1 MYCFSYS
8 SLFVLLAIAATGCI
22 QVTEPLSS
30 TGELKKFNSTAEITE
45 YLGKY
50 TGGPPTGGSGLLQSR
65 QTGGAYSAD
74 NTVATMVPTYAPAM
88 KESAAGGGGASPDYS
103 QTNVQVEGVDEAD
116 FVKNDGEF
124 IYLLNQGNL
133 VIVDA
138 SPADEA
144 DIVSTTEIEG
154 NPGNIFVRGDSLVVF
169 STVTDYA
176 EPGYGREGMPM
187 RTYSPTTHAFFYSV
201 KDRKNPVLVEDYS
214 VDGDYFNARMIGD
227 VVYLITKMPIY
238 RYGGTIEVPV
248 VSTVRSAL
256 APDVYYFDHPEPD
269 YVFHTVT
276 SFDIR
281 AGKEIS
287 AKTFLMGYT
296 NTMYMSEENL
306 YISYPQYNTITKPLP
321 PQPVPIGMKVQS
333 VPLPIEEDRF
343 NRMSEE
349 EKQAYLSEMRGEVPA
364 WREVDR
370 TSTTIH
376 KLAADNGKIEYVAK
390 GEVSGSL
397 LSQFSMDENG
407 GNLRVATTSDVSTP
421 RESTTYSNVFVLDSK
436 MKEIGAL
443 THIAPGERIY
453 AARFTGERLYLV
465 TFRQVDPF
473 FVISLADPKTPKVL
487 GKLKLPGFSEYLH
500 PYDANH
506 VIGIGKETAS
516 TEWGGVAVQGL
527 KLALFDV
534 SDTANPVLRGK
545 YEIGGSGSDS
555 EALRDHRAFLFDREK
570 NLLVIPVTRYPG
582 SEKPLPAG
590 EIISP
595 YRVWQGAYVFG
606 VTPESGFQLK
616 GRVTHLNESENYPD
630 YSYAVRRALYIGDT
644 LSTISSAKIVMNSLR
659 DVNATIKE
667 IDLPGL
673 DGGYVLSPLPDE
685 RVIPGLST
693 GILFFCFSTDRP

>member
-1 MYCFSYS
+1 MTRNALLLVL
-8 SLFVLLAIAATGCI
+8 SLFILLAIAAAGCI
-22 QVTEPLSS
+22 QVTEPLGS
-30 TGELKKFNSTAEITE
+30 TGELKKFNSTAEITT
-45 YLGKY
+45 YLERY
-50 TGGPPTGGSGLLQSR
+50 TGGPPTGGGGLLQSR
-65 QTGGAYSAD
+65 QAGGTISTD
-74 NTVATMVPTYAPAM
+74 NAVATMVPTYAPAM
-88 KESAAGGGGASPDYS
+88 KESTAGGGGASPDYS

-138 SPADEA
+138 YPADEA

-169 STVTDYA
+169 SPVTDYP
-176 EPGYGREGMPM
+176 EPVYGRGGMPM
-187 RTYSPTTHAFFYSV
+187 RMYSPTTHALFYSV
-201 KDRKNPVLVEDYS
+201 KDRKNPVLLEDYS

-227 VVYLITKMPIY
+227 VVYLITKTPIY
-238 RYGGTIEVPV
+238 RYDGKIEVPV
-248 VSTVRSAL
+248 VSTVRSVL

-276 SFDIR
+276 SFDIG

-306 YISYPQYNTITKPLP
+306 YISYPQYDTIAKPLP
-321 PQPVPIGMKVQS
+321 PQPVPLGIRAS
-333 VPLPIEEDRF
+333 SAPLSIDEDRF

-349 EKQAYLSEMRGEVPA
+349 EKQAYLSEASEKVPE

-370 TSTTIH
+370 TSTIIH
-376 KLAADNGKIEYVAK
+376 KLAAGDGRIEYVAK
-390 GEVSGSL
+390 AEVSGAL
-397 LSQFSMDENG
+397 LSQFSMDENE

-421 RESTTYSNVFVLDSK
+421 RESTTYSNVFVLDAG
-436 MKEIGAL
+436 MNEIGAL

-473 FVISLADPKTPKVL
+473 FVIGLADPKEPKVL

-506 VIGIGKETAS
+506 VIGIGKETA
-516 TEWGGVAVQGL
+516 TMEWGGVAVQGL

-582 SEKPLPAG
+582 SEKPLPVG
-590 EIISP
+590 DIISP

-616 GRVTHLNESENYPD
+616 GRVTHLDDSENYPD

-644 LSTISSAKIVMNSLR
+644 LSTISSAKIVMNSLG

-673 DGGYVLSPLPDE
+673 DGGYYYPPV
-685 RVIPGLST
+685 RMNG
-693 GILFFCFSTDRP
+693 